1 MESVDAVIVG
11 GGCIGASTLYHLAAL
26 GCRSAVLLERESLA
40 AGATSKAAGGIRLQH
55 TEEIN
60 VRIAQRSLDE
70 FTAFAELTGVPID
83 FQQHGYLLVF
93 SDEDDAVTFTGAAA
107 MQRRLGVPTEVL
119 GVDRI
124 QELVPG
130 LTRDDLH
137 SATYCA
143 LEGYASPE
151 AVVQGYASAAR
162 ALGAGVRVGCEV
174 STIVT
179 EGGRVTGVETS
190 AGRIATDVVVIA
202 AGLGSP
208 NLAAAVG
215 LDLPV
220 VGLPR
225 TIYFSGESAGVPN
238 GAPLVVDFAAGFY
251 FHREGPGLL
260 FAGVQSDLAEL
271 SEPAAHRLPA
281 IAEVEIS
288 SSWWGSYDMSPDHM
302 AMVGAAD
309 VEGLFY
315 ATGFSGHGF
324 MQSPA
329 VGEYLAQRIV
339 GVDPTLDLGFL
350 TAGRLTGA
358 TQPLERYVV

>member
-1 MESVDAVIVG
+1 MESVNAVVIG

-26 GCRSAVLLERESLA
+26 GCRDAVLVEREELA

-60 VRIAQRSLDE
+60 VRIALRSLEE
-70 FTAFAELTGVPID
+70 FTAFFELTGVPID
-83 FQQHGYLLVF
+83 FRQHGYLLVF
-93 SDEDDAVTFTGAAA
+93 TDEDDATAFTEAAA
-107 MQRRLGVPTEVL
+107 MQRRLAIPTEVL

-124 QELVPG
+124 EELVPG
-130 LTRDDLH
+130 LTREDLV
-137 SATYCA
+137 SATYCP

-151 AVVQGYASAAR
+151 AVVQGYAKAAR
-162 ALGAGVRVGCEV
+162 ALGAGVRTGCEV
-174 STIVT
+174 RRIVT
-179 EGGRVTGVETS
+179 EGGRVTGVDTS

-208 NLAAAVG
+208 DLAAP
-215 LDLPV
+215 LELSLPV
-220 VGLPR
+220 AGLPR
-225 TIYFSGESAGVPN
+225 TVYFSGESAGVPD

-260 FAGVQSDLAEL
+260 FAGVQRDLDEL
-271 SEPAAHRLPA
+271 SEQAVHRLPA
-281 IAEVEIS
+281 IADVGIS

-302 AMVGAAD
+302 AMIGAAAT
-309 VEGLFY
+309 EGLYY

-329 VGEYLAQRIV
+329 VGEHLAQRIL
-339 GVDPTLDLGFL
+339 GAEPALDLQFL
-350 TAGRLTGA
+350 AADRLSAPTR
-358 TQPLERYVV
+358 PLERYVV